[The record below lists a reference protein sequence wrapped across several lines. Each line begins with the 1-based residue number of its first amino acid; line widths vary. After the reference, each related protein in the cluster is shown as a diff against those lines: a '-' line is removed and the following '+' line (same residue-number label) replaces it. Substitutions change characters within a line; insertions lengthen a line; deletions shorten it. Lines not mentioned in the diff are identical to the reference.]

1 MAMTGIS
8 AMTKILVAED
18 ERDIRELVVD
28 TLFDRGYDVLESKDR
43 KETLQIARREDIDL
57 IILDIMMPIMDGF
70 EVLESLKENPL
81 TAEIPVVM
89 LTAIGA
95 LAGEQ
100 KAMKMGVHHYVSKPF
115 EPDVLQ
121 ATVRVAL
128 RDAGS
133 KGLDREQSGK
143 VWSGSSLF
151 HSSTDGDGQSKV
163 IPLGAQLGALQK
175 KLEGG
180 IRLGTLCFLE
190 GPSATGKSLICQY
203 VTDSALGSGH
213 SVAYFTSQH
222 TPRSLESQVSTIK
235 MEWLDYIETEK
246 LAVFPVQ
253 PPVTGKDS
261 GPLLAELAID
271 MERVQR
277 NYDVIIL
284 DAITNLAS
292 SCQEHAIISF
302 FTTCKKLANMGVTI
316 LLVSHSVAFNADL
329 LSRASSMCET
339 HLNLRTGKV
348 RDKVVRVIRVEKLDD
363 VEIIQNNE
371 VSFTVE
377 PGVGIQIIPY
387 SSAKA

>member
-28 TLFDRGYDVLESKDR
+28 TLFDRGYDVLESKDG

-57 IILDIMMPIMDGF
+57 ILLDIMMPGMDGF
-70 EVLESLKENPL
+70 EVLRSLRENPL
-81 TAEIPVVM
+81 TAEIPVIM
-89 LTAIGA
+89 LTAMGA
-95 LAGEQ
+95 AVGE
-100 KAMKMGVHHYVSKPF
+100 KNAMNLGVHHYVSKPF
-115 EPDVLQ
+115 EPEILQ

-128 RDAGS
+128 REANS
-133 KGLDREQSGK
+133 KDQDVDQSGK
-143 VWSGSSLF
+143 VWGGSTLF
-151 HSSTDGDGQSKV
+151 HSSTDADEKSKV
-163 IPLGAQLGALQK
+163 ITLGKQLGALEK

-203 VTDSALGSGH
+203 VTDGALESGR

-222 TPRSLESQVSTIK
+222 TPRSLESRVATIK
-235 MEWLDYIETEK
+235 MDWLEHLETEK

-253 PPVTGKDS
+253 PPVTGQDS
-261 GPLLAELAID
+261 GHLLAELAID

-316 LLVSHSVAFNADL
+316 MLVSHSVAFNADL

-348 RDKVVRVIRVEKLDD
+348 RDKVVRVIRIEKLDD